1 MTIFE
6 IQLFGITLAPSYYG
20 LMYAIAFLAWYYYI
34 LKKNILTKDQLESL
48 FLYVIFWVILWG
60 RLGYILFYDLSF
72 YLNDL
77 SNIVKVWQGGMS
89 FHGWAI
95 GLILSVILFAKVHK
109 VNFYKVIDEIV
120 FILPIWLFLGRI
132 WNYLNKELLGFPYTW
147 FLAVEKNWGSYFP
160 SPLLE
165 AFLEWIVL
173 FIIFWFLYKKRSFY
187 GQIWV
192 AFLIGYGVFRTF
204 VELFFR
210 LPDPQIGYIAWFLT
224 MGSLLSIPMIIIW
237 IILYFTLRNKNKI
250 WA

>member
-1 MTIFE
+1 MTIFD
-6 IQLFGITLAPSYYG
+6 ITLFGIHIAPSYYG
-20 LMYAIAFLAWYYYI
+20 LMYAIAFLAGYYYI
-34 LKKNILTKDQLESL
+34 LKKDILTKDQLESL

-60 RLGYILFYDLSF
+60 RFGYILFYDLSF
-72 YLNDL
+72 YLNDI
-77 SNIVKVWQGGMS
+77 SNIVKVWQGWMS

-95 GLILSVILFAKVHK
+95 WLILSVILFAKVHK
-109 VNFYKVIDEIV
+109 VNFYKLIDEIV
-120 FILPIWLFLGRI
+120 YILPLWLFLWRI
-132 WNYLNKELLGFPYTW
+132 GNYLNKELLWFPYTG

-173 FIIFWFLYKKRSFY
+173 FVIFYFLYKKRSFY

-192 AFLIGYGVFRTF
+192 AFLIGYWVFRTF

-224 MGSLLSIPMIIIW
+224 MWSLLSIPMIIIW
-237 IILYFTLRNKNKI
+237 IILYFVLRNKNKI
-250 WA
+250 WS

>member
-48 FLYVIFWVILWG
+48 FLYVIFWVILWW

-147 FLAVEKNWGSYFP
+147 FLAVEKNGGSYFP

-192 AFLIGYGVFRTF
+192 AFLIGYWVFRTF

-210 LPDPQIGYIAWFLT
+210 LPDPQIGYIAWFFT

-250 WA
+250 WM